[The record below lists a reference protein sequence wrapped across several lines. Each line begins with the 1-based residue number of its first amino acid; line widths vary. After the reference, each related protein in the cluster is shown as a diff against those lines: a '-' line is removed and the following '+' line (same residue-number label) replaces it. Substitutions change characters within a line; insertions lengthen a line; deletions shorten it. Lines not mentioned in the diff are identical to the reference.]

1 MPNISRSKGN
11 QIIKFAGKLYTKYG
25 AVVHELEPKK
35 WIFGSGGWTELSESV
50 VLSSNELS
58 ESVVFSQKLRY
69 FTDQNGPKV
78 GPHENEF

>member
-35 WIFGSGGWTELSESV
+35 LIFGSGGWTELSESV
-50 VLSSNELS
+50 VLSSYELS